1 MDTGASVLEV
11 REVRAPVGLRM
22 LEVVGPL
29 VEVVVPCEPNIIK
42 LGFVSTPEVGF
53 ESRAFEE
60 SSGGELTRLDFVW
73 MRFDPWRAALS
84 PAMAL
89 RGLVDFEP
97 FPFLVPFLAVLD
109 LLVLPVVRD
118 VV

>member
-1 MDTGASVLEV
+1 
-11 REVRAPVGLRM
+11 
-22 LEVVGPL
+22 
-29 VEVVVPCEPNIIK
+29 
-42 LGFVSTPEVGF
+42 
-53 ESRAFEE
+53 
-60 SSGGELTRLDFVW
+60 
-73 MRFDPWRAALS
+73 MRFDPWREALS

-97 FPFLVPFLAVLD
+97 IIAFLVPFLAVLD

>member
-1 MDTGASVLEV
+1 MDSGASVLEV
-11 REVRAPVGLRM
+11 REVRAPVGLRR
-22 LEVVGPL
+22 LEVAGPL
-29 VEVVVPCEPNIIK
+29 VEVVVPCEPNINK

-53 ESRAFEE
+53 KSRAFEE

-73 MRFDPWRAALS
+73 MRFDPWREALS

-89 RGLVDFEP
+89 RVLVDFEP
-97 FPFLVPFLAVLD
+97 FPFPVPFLAVLN